1 MRKIERSMNTAI
13 SECIDWHQGNTRV
26 TFSPESNESHVY
38 LYDRRIA
45 SVGEDYVRLY
55 SGGFQTATTKS
66 RLNSLLIEHG
76 CQDRVYQR
84 GGRWYVESEGTVL
97 PFTEGMTL
105 SGV

>member
-1 MRKIERSMNTAI
+1 MRKIERSMNTAVH
-13 SECIDWHQGNTRV
+13 ECIDWHQGNTRV
-26 TFSPESNESHVY
+26 TFSPETDESRVY
-38 LYDRRIA
+38 LHGTHIA
-45 SVGEDYVRLY
+45 TVGEDYVRLY

-66 RLNSLLIEHG
+66 RLNAVLAEHG

-84 GGRWYVESEGTVL
+84 DGRWYVETEGSVL

>member
-13 SECIDWHQGNTRV
+13 SGCLDWHQGNTRV

-38 LYDRRIA
+38 LYGSLIA

-55 SGGFQTATTKS
+55 SGGFRTATTKS

-76 CQDRVYQR
+76 FQDRVYQR
-84 GGRWYVESEGTVL
+84 GGCWYVESEGTVL
-97 PFTEGMTL
+97 PFTEGMIL